1 MTITWNN
8 ATTVDD
14 FGSAGHRLPM
24 LIYKIFRFH
33 EWEQLKTTG
42 QTSGAPIDLDDGY
55 IHFSTSSQAQ
65 ETADKHFAGAENL
78 YVAAIDATKLGTG
91 LKWEVSRGGAEF
103 PHLYGK
109 LNITDVEWC
118 LPLPLVKGRHEFP
131 EKFI

>member
-1 MTITWNN
+1 
-8 ATTVDD
+8 
-14 FGSAGHRLPM
+14 M
-24 LIYKIFRFH
+24 LIYKIFRSN
-33 EWEQLKTTG
+33 EWEQLKAAG
-42 QTSGAPIDLDDGY
+42 QTSGAPIDLHDGY

-65 ETADKHFAGAENL
+65 ETVDKHFAGADNL
-78 YVAAIDATKLGTG
+78 YVAAIDATKLGTS

-109 LNITDVEWC
+109 LNITDIEWC